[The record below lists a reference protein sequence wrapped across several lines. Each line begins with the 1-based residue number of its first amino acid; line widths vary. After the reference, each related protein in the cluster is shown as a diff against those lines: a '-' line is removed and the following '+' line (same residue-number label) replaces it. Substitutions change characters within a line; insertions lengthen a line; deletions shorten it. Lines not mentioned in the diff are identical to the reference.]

1 MKTLYESLLDDFAID
16 KIDTKSIK
24 KEIKEFLNQHYL
36 GNTLGNKCKISKTP
50 DVDGKYI
57 VDVTARNIQA
67 IQGGLTH
74 LTNQYFKF
82 GVVKVKQAFVCHLC
96 KSLESLEGAPV
107 HLEGNFICYGNPKLT
122 SFEGAP
128 KIVDGDF
135 MCYDCENLKSI
146 TGIPETVTGNFIYD
160 DPFTEEEIRKHCDV
174 KKHPIKHL

>member
-1 MKTLYESLLDDFAID
+1 MKTLYESLLDDFNIE
-16 KIDTKSIK
+16 KIDAKSIK
-24 KEIKEFLNQHYL
+24 KEIREFLNQHYL
-36 GNTLGNKCKISKTP
+36 GHTLGDKCKISKTP

-74 LTNQYFKF
+74 LTNPYFKF
-82 GVVKVKQAFVCHLC
+82 GVVKVKQSFTCHLC